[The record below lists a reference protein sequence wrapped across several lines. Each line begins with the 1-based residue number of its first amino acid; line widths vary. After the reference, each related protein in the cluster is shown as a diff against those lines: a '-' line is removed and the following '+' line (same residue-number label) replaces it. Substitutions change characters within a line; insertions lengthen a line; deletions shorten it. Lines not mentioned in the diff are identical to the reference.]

1 MSGKEQSGG
10 FDAADEVS
18 YLNQLSIVK
27 VGDLIHDFADD
38 HFVFLF
44 YNVNTSLLL

>member
-1 MSGKEQSGG
+1 MSGKEHSGG
-10 FDAADEVS
+10 FDATDEVS
-18 YLNQLSIVK
+18 YLNQFSIVK